1 MIRKRFM
8 VMMNDNQY
16 FKAVEDEYI
25 KSLPVKSFPGT
36 ICLVDNP
43 SVFEKARYILSRETI
58 LGFDTETK
66 PSFKKGRT
74 HSVALIQIATDDHAF
89 LFKLNKISLP
99 PFIVSILEDKSIIKV
114 GVALRD
120 DLAAIN
126 KIKSFNPGGF
136 VDLQQFVKQFGIE
149 DNGLKKLVAN
159 VLGFR
164 ISKKF
169 QTSNWE
175 QDPLDTEQLNYAATD
190 AWVCRRIYED
200 LIKRLEN

>member
-1 MIRKRFM
+1 M

-43 SVFEKARYILSRETI
+43 SFFEKARHILSRETI

-74 HSVALIQIATDDHAF
+74 HSVALIQIATDDYAF

-99 PFIVSILEDKSIIKV
+99 SFLVSILEDKNIIKV

-126 KIKSFNPGGF
+126 KIKPFNPGGF
-136 VDLQQFVKQFGIE
+136 IDLQQFVKQFGIE

>member
-1 MIRKRFM
+1 ME
-8 VMMNDNQY
+8 MMNDNQY

-36 ICLVDNP
+36 ICLVDSP
-43 SVFEKARYILSRETI
+43 SIFEKARYILSSETI

-74 HSVALIQIATDDHAF
+74 HSVALLQIATNDHAF

-99 PFIVSILEDKSIIKV
+99 SFIVSILEDKNITKV

-126 KIKSFNPGGF
+126 RIKPFNPGGF

>member
-1 MIRKRFM
+1 M

-16 FKAVEDEYI
+16 FRAVEDEYI

-36 ICLVDNP
+36 ICLVDHP
-43 SVFEKARYILSRETI
+43 SVFEKARHILSRETI

-66 PSFKKGRT
+66 PSFKKGRM
-74 HSVALIQIATDDHAF
+74 HSVALLQIATDDHAF

-99 PFIVSILEDKSIIKV
+99 SFIVNMLEDKNIIKV

-126 KIKSFNPGGF
+126 RIKQFSPEGF
-136 VDLQQFVKQFGIE
+136 VDLQRFVKQFGIE

-190 AWVCRRIYED
+190 AWVCRKIYED
-200 LIKRLEN
+200 LVKRLEN